1 MLARSLLAVVAL
13 AASATA
19 FAPVAPATLR
29 AAKPAALAGARSAVL
44 GRVVAPI
51 ARPAPLRSSRQ
62 QAAALNM
69 AVSLPA
75 GTPLKVGIAGAT
87 GAVGKEIVGVLE
99 KRGFPVKELKL
110 FGSARSAGTKVQT
123 KWGEVTIEDFSVEEA
138 RKMDVVFVS
147 VSGDFSLDYCEKMA
161 EGEDGC
167 VVIDNSSAFRM
178 KEGFALCVPEINAD
192 AAKKSSK
199 KVIANP
205 NCTTAIGI
213 MALWPLHQKYGLKKV
228 LMSTYQ
234 AASGAG
240 QEGMDE
246 LFNGAKQVTSG
257 EKEVADNKIFAH
269 PLPFNLIP
277 HIDVFQ
283 DNLYTKEE
291 MKVTWECQKI
301 MELPNLPVSCTAVR
315 IPTLRAHAETIV
327 IETEKPI
334 NPDDARE
341 LLSKAPGVVVN
352 DVPAEKKY
360 PMPFG
365 SSTKYP
371 VEVGRVRQNIV
382 FGDNGLEFFVCGDQL
397 LRGAALNAVLIAESL
412 MEPVGKAFT
421 PTM

>member
-1 MLARSLLAVVAL
+1 MH
-13 AASATA
+13 
-19 FAPVAPATLR
+19 
-29 AAKPAALAGARSAVL
+29 
-44 GRVVAPI
+44 
-51 ARPAPLRSSRQ
+51 Q
-62 QAAALNM
+62 
-69 AVSLPA
+69 
-75 GTPLKVGIAGAT
+75 
-87 GAVGKEIVGVLE
+87 
-99 KRGFPVKELKL
+99 
-110 FGSARSAGTKVQT
+110 
-123 KWGEVTIEDFSVEEA
+123 VTIEDFSLEEA

-147 VSGDFSLDYCEKMA
+147 VSGDFSLEWCDKMV
-161 EGEDGC
+161 EGPDGC

-178 KEGFALCVPEINAD
+178 KEEYALCVPEINAD
-192 AAKKSSK
+192 AAKKSNK

-246 LFNGAKQVTSG
+246 LFNGAKDVTSG
-257 EKEVADNKIFAH
+257 AKEVADNKIFAH

-301 MELPNLPVSCTAVR
+301 MNLPDLPVSCTAVR

-327 IETEKPI
+327 IETEKPM
-334 NPDDARE
+334 NPDEVRSFLAT
-341 LLSKAPGVVVN
+341 APGVQVV
-352 DVPAEKKY
+352 DDPAKKEY
-360 PMPFG
+360 PMPLG
-365 SSTKYP
+365 ASTKYA
-371 VEVGRVRQNIV
+371 VDVGRIRQSIV

-397 LRGAALNAVLIAESL
+397 LRGAALNAVLIAEAL
-412 MEPVGKAFT
+412 TEPVGKAFT

>member
-1 MLARSLLAVVAL
+1 
-13 AASATA
+13 
-19 FAPVAPATLR
+19 
-29 AAKPAALAGARSAVL
+29 
-44 GRVVAPI
+44 
-51 ARPAPLRSSRQ
+51 
-62 QAAALNM
+62 
-69 AVSLPA
+69 
-75 GTPLKVGIAGAT
+75 
-87 GAVGKEIVGVLE
+87 VGKEIVGVLE
-99 KRGFPVKELKL
+99 KRGAYRMGLRAFPFSARGALAAMRPPIDLLSSPSCCTPNCVCRAGFPVAELRL

-123 KWGEVTIEDFSVEEA
+123 KFGEVTIEDFSVEEA

-147 VSGDFSLDYCEKMA
+147 VSGDFSLEYCEKMA

-192 AAKKSSK
+192 AAKKSNK

-246 LFNGAKQVTSG
+246 LFNGAKMVTSG
-257 EKEVADNKIFAH
+257 EKAVADNKIFAY
-269 PLPFNLIP
+269 PLAFNLIP

-301 MELPNLPVSCTAVR
+301 MDLPNLPVSCTAVR

-334 NPDDARE
+334 NPDE
-341 LLSKAPGVVVN
+341 VN
-352 DVPAEKKY
+352 A
-360 PMPFG
+360 
-365 SSTKYP
+365 SSTRALLLK
-371 VEVGRVRQNIV
+371 
-382 FGDNGLEFFVCGDQL
+382 LEQAHCGWWENPDWLVAITRTHQ
-397 LRGAALNAVLIAESL
+397 
-412 MEPVGKAFT
+412 
-421 PTM
+421 

>member
-1 MLARSLLAVVAL
+1 
-13 AASATA
+13 
-19 FAPVAPATLR
+19 
-29 AAKPAALAGARSAVL
+29 
-44 GRVVAPI
+44 
-51 ARPAPLRSSRQ
+51 
-62 QAAALNM
+62 
-69 AVSLPA
+69 
-75 GTPLKVGIAGAT
+75 
-87 GAVGKEIVGVLE
+87 LE
-99 KRGFPVKELKL
+99 
-110 FGSARSAGTKVQT
+110 A
-123 KWGEVTIEDFSVEEA
+123 A

-147 VSGDFSLDYCEKMA
+147 VSGDFSLEFCEKMA
-161 EGEDGC
+161 DGPDGC

-192 AAKKSSK
+192 ASRKSNK
-199 KVIANP
+199 KVISNP

-246 LFNGAKQVTSG
+246 LFDGAKKVTSG
-257 EKEVADNKIFAH
+257 EKKVADNKIFAH

-291 MKVTWECQKI
+291 MKVTWECRKI
-301 MELPNLPVSCTAVR
+301 MDLPNLPVSCTAVR
-315 IPTLRAHAETIV
+315 IPTMRSHAETIV

-334 NPDDARE
+334 DPTEARDF
-341 LLSKAPGVVVN
+341 LKKAPGVLVN
-352 DVPAEKKY
+352 DEPQNKKY
-360 PMPFG
+360 PMPLTT
-365 SSTKYP
+365 STNYN
-371 VEVGRVRQNIV
+371 VEVGRIRQNLV
-382 FGDNGLEFFVCGDQL
+382 FGDRGLEFFVCGDQL

-412 MEPVGKAFT
+412 MEPVGKPFT

>member
-1 MLARSLLAVVAL
+1 
-13 AASATA
+13 
-19 FAPVAPATLR
+19 
-29 AAKPAALAGARSAVL
+29 
-44 GRVVAPI
+44 
-51 ARPAPLRSSRQ
+51 
-62 QAAALNM
+62 M

-75 GTPLKVGIAGAT
+75 GKPLKVGVAGAN
-87 GAVGKEIVGVLE
+87 GAVGKEIIGVLE
-99 KRGFPVKELKL
+99 KRGFPVAELKL
-110 FGSARSAGTKVQT
+110 FGSARSAGTKFQT
-123 KWGEVTIEDFSVEEA
+123 RWGEVAIEEFNLEEA

-147 VSGDFSLDYCEKMA
+147 VSGDFSLEYCEKMA
-161 EGEDGC
+161 EGADGC

-192 AAKKSSK
+192 SAKKSNK
-199 KVIANP
+199 KVISNP

-246 LFNGAKQVTSG
+246 LFEGAKAVTSG
-257 EKEVADNKIFAH
+257 ATKVASNKIFAH

-291 MKVTWECQKI
+291 MKVTWECRKI
-301 MELPNLPVSCTAVR
+301 MDIPNLPVSCTAVR

-327 IETEKPI
+327 VETEKPI
-334 NPDDARE
+334 NADEARE
-341 LLSKAPGVVVN
+341 LLRKSPGVFVY
-352 DVPAEKKY
+352 DEPANKKY
-360 PMPFG
+360 PMPLNA
-365 SSTKYP
+365 STKYA
-371 VEVGRVRQNIV
+371 VEVGRIRQNLV

-397 LRGAALNAVLIAESL
+397 LRGAALNAVLIAEAL

-421 PTM
+421 PVL

>member
-1 MLARSLLAVVAL
+1 M
-13 AASATA
+13 
-19 FAPVAPATLR
+19 
-29 AAKPAALAGARSAVL
+29 
-44 GRVVAPI
+44 
-51 ARPAPLRSSRQ
+51 
-62 QAAALNM
+62 
-69 AVSLPA
+69 
-75 GTPLKVGIAGAT
+75 
-87 GAVGKEIVGVLE
+87 
-99 KRGFPVKELKL
+99 
-110 FGSARSAGTKVQT
+110 
-123 KWGEVTIEDFSVEEA
+123 
-138 RKMDVVFVS
+138 
-147 VSGDFSLDYCEKMA
+147 
-161 EGEDGC
+161 
-167 VVIDNSSAFRM
+167 
-178 KEGFALCVPEINAD
+178 GFALCVPEINAD

-341 LLSKAPGVVVN
+341 LLSKAPGVLVN
-352 DVPAEKKY
+352 DVPAALSFPSTWHPTTDLPTKKLSY
-360 PMPFG
+360 QSKNRQMISYTPKKHPTPSTPLR
-365 SSTKYP
+365 SSSFPSTFHIH
-371 VEVGRVRQNIV
+371 RNTI
-382 FGDNGLEFFVCGDQL
+382 
-397 LRGAALNAVLIAESL
+397 AALTKEVR
-412 MEPVGKAFT
+412 
-421 PTM
+421 